1 MYSNQIIGHF
11 WQKFHIF
18 FHNVS
23 EVFCLREKEKKIV
36 KLNSYIYFFIIKF
49 GVLNWSHWEKRND
62 NNRGRSW
69 IVVVNIQSSRWG
81 RREEDKI
88 KQLWGTLRSHQCV
101 SQAGT
106 GCCRSAE
113 RHRFCRERKSV
124 SLAMPQINLLALPNL
139 SSPYSLRHSTMCKEA
154 CICLQRPAMFQKSEN
169 EMAGLDS
176 EIRAFFFKC
185 TLWEAE
191 SSPLMPMTSA
201 PAFLN
206 FS

>member
-1 MYSNQIIGHF
+1 M
-11 WQKFHIF
+11 
-18 FHNVS
+18 
-23 EVFCLREKEKKIV
+23 

-62 NNRGRSW
+62 NNRGTSW

-81 RREEDKI
+81 RREEYKI

-154 CICLQRPAMFQKSEN
+154 CICLQRPAMFQKFEN
-169 EMAGLDS
+169 EMAGFRFRNQS
-176 EIRAFFFKC
+176 FFSLNVPCEKQNHHHLC
-185 TLWEAE
+185 QWPLRRLSWISHKSLWTHKPIVQ
-191 SSPLMPMTSA
+191 SKPCL
-201 PAFLN
+201 L
-206 FS
+206 